1 MMPGKQAVF
10 ERVLLAVR
18 QLMIS
23 VTGLCSIRGGSGH
36 GLWYQRGVKNGGG
49 TDDSTK
55 ELHRH
60 GLS

>member
-1 MMPGKQAVF
+1 
-10 ERVLLAVR
+10 
-18 QLMIS
+18 MIS

-36 GLWYQRGVKNGGG
+36 GLWYQRGVKNGGD

-60 GLS
+60 GLSWGGGPVLGDAEGGWLGWV